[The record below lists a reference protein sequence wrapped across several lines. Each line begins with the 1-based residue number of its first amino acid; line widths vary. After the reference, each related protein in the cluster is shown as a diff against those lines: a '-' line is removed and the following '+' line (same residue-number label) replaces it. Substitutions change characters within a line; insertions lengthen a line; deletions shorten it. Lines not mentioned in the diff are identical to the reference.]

1 MSISIPRK
9 TAALVAAA
17 TAFAFAAGCGG
28 GNNDSGGSGD
38 DADEIAAVVEKAL
51 TTVDPE
57 VKCAEVVTKG
67 FVTTVYGDL
76 ATCKE
81 AEVPDDDDNAKP
93 TGAQTSRVDVDGD
106 GAKATVTVQ
115 GGDTDGS
122 TGTLEFEKEDG
133 DWKVSALGVDFLR
146 SQLEKSLASSEDDPE
161 SPFAD
166 PAVRACIIDD
176 LGEVQDEEFRTMA
189 YAGIAEKPTP
199 RFVEIVTACA
209 QKGSPDPQDNGADA
223 DEDTTSDDDGEQSL
237 LRRQFESG
245 IRSAAKKDGATEKQI
260 DCVVK
265 KLRSTISE
273 DEIVEAV
280 GRGKGDPDPELTQKT
295 ARAIQACG

>member
-9 TAALVAAA
+9 TAALVAIA
-17 TAFAFAAGCGG
+17 TALALGAGCGG
-28 GNNDSGGSGD
+28 GDGDSGGGGD

-51 TTVDPE
+51 TTVDPD
-57 VKCAEVVTKG
+57 VKCVDVVTKG
-67 FVTTVYGDL
+67 FVTKVYGDL
-76 ATCKE
+76 ASCKE
-81 AEVPDDDDNAKP
+81 AEAPDDDDNAKP
-93 TGAQTSRVDVDGD
+93 TGARTSRVDVDGD
-106 GAKATVTVQ
+106 GDAARATVTVQ

-133 DWKVSALGVDFLR
+133 AWKVSALGVDFLR
-146 SQLEKSLASSEDDPE
+146 SQLEKSLASSDGDED

-166 PAVRACIIDD
+166 PAVRSCIVDD
-176 LGEVQDEEFRTMA
+176 LGEVHDEEFRTMA

-209 QKGSPDPQDNGADA
+209 QKGSPDPQDNGAD
-223 DEDTTSDDDGEQSL
+223 EDDADDGEQSL

-260 DCVVK
+260 DCIVK
-265 KLRSTISE
+265 RLRTTVTE
-273 DEIVEAV
+273 DEIVEEV
-280 GRGKGDPDPELTQKT
+280 GQPGVSTELKQKA